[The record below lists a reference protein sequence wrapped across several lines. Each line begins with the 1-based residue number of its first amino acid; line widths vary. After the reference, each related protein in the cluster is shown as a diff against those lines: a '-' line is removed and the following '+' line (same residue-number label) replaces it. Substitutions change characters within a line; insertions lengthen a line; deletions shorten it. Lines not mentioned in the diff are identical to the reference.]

1 MKAFAAA
8 LSFALLALSSVEGLA
23 AQAAAQDQPPPK
35 PAFKSAVDLVAV
47 DVSVIDRNGRP
58 VPDLAAGDFT
68 LTVDGKP
75 RRIALGAVHR
85 GGPRR
90 RQRPA
95 RQADGVQ
102 FQHGSQGGRLVMIAV
117 DSNMAS
123 AVHARRCHGARGG

>member
-8 LSFALLALSSVEGLA
+8 LGLALL
-23 AQAAAQDQPPPK
+23 AAQDQPPPK
-35 PAFKSAVDLVAV
+35 PTFKSAVDLVPVRRQRHRQERAA
-47 DVSVIDRNGRP
+47 

-75 RRIALGAVHR
+75 RRIVSAQFISVDRAVDSAPPSKPMEYNSNTGA
-85 GGPRR
+85 
-90 RQRPA
+90 
-95 RQADGVQ
+95 
-102 FQHGSQGGRLVMIAV
+102 QGGRLVMIAV